1 MSETDGSPASVPEP
15 QAQGR
20 HAGAVALTKAEPA
33 GSAAKPTVWTTR
45 MQVRPP
51 TGEPDAGD
59 LPVRF
64 GGRGRLHSPYPYR
77 MKPRVNVSAGWYQVL
92 VPLRLAAH

>member
-45 MQVRPP
+45 M
-51 TGEPDAGD
+51 
-59 LPVRF
+59 
-64 GGRGRLHSPYPYR
+64 
-77 MKPRVNVSAGWYQVL
+77 
-92 VPLRLAAH
+92 LAALERGINGGKYAFFDGYGLISLQATRIAARQSSCR